1 MRQSFIEAVSKHLCF
16 EYGGVL
22 IKLLDLL
29 RWRVL
34 RTTFLSLFF
43 SRFFWNFIFFLVCF
57 FWLLGLL
64 QLFLGL
70 LLRVLRHIDCLHW
83 SYRSLDVWLWAFLA
97 EIGFLS
103 LFRRFHFFPQI
114 FTLFTSSCLVSVS
127 WSISLAYNSSLS
139 SVKEVSLL
147 SVFASERVLALIICS
162 ENVILFSSSLILS
175 D

>member
-16 EYGGVL
+16 EYGVVL

-43 SRFFWNFIFFLVCF
+43 FRFFRNFIFFLVCF
-57 FWLLGLL
+57 FWILGWL

-83 SYRSLDVWLWAFLA
+83 SYGSLDVWFGAFLA

-103 LFRRFHFFPQI
+103 WFRSIHFFLQI
-114 FTLFTSSCLVSVS
+114 FTLFYKL
-127 WSISLAYNSSLS
+127 
-139 SVKEVSLL
+139 
-147 SVFASERVLALIICS
+147 
-162 ENVILFSSSLILS
+162 LFSFCELIYQFGLQLELVFC
-175 D
+175 